1 MADKNS
7 KVKGNVSGVFFVDD
21 SCIGC
26 GMCAETAPDNF
37 RMNDDGDLAI
47 VFKQP
52 ENGDERK
59 ACDEAKGACPAYAI
73 GDDSE

>member
-7 KVKGNVSGVFFVDD
+7 KVEGCVNGAFFVDD

-26 GMCAETAPDNF
+26 AMCVETAPDNF
-37 RMNDDGDLAI
+37 KMNDDGDLAI

-52 ENGDERK
+52 ENEDERK
-59 ACDEAKGACPAYAI
+59 ACDEAKGACPADAI
-73 GDDSE
+73 GDDGE